1 MTARKNTA
9 VISRCGSYRY
19 ALWRTWDPARG
30 AVMFIGL
37 NPSTADAT
45 TDDPTL
51 RRCMRFARDWGYG
64 GVIMANL
71 FAFRATQPSD
81 LLEAAR
87 PVGPRN
93 NRWLRQL
100 ADDAALMVA
109 AWGNDGAH
117 RGRAAAV
124 CNMLPSLACLKV
136 NGSGEPG
143 HPLYIRATAK
153 PIAYERPSRSRRPS
167 TESRQTVSAAKHFA
181 APPSTP

>member
-1 MTARKNTA
+1 MSAMKNTA

-45 TDDPTL
+45 IDDPTL
-51 RRCMRFARDWGYG
+51 RRCMRFSKDWGYG

-71 FAFRATQPSD
+71 FAFRATQPAD
-81 LLEAAR
+81 LLEADR
-87 PVGPRN
+87 PIGPRN

-100 ADDAALMVA
+100 ADDAALVVA

-117 RGRAAAV
+117 LGRATAV
-124 CNMLPSLACLKV
+124 CEMLPELSCLKV

-153 PIAYERPSRSRRPS
+153 PIPYNAQSRSRNPVPG
-167 TESRQTVSAAKHFA
+167 SRTNASAA
-181 APPSTP
+181 

>member
-1 MTARKNTA
+1 MSAMKNTA

-19 ALWRTWDPARG
+19 ALWRTWDPATG

-37 NPSTADAT
+37 NPSTADAN

-51 RRCMRFARDWGYG
+51 RRCMRFAKDWGYG

-71 FAFRATQPSD
+71 FAFRATQPAD
-81 LLEAAR
+81 LLEAER
-87 PVGPRN
+87 PIGPRN

-100 ADDAALMVA
+100 ADDAALVVA

-117 RGRAAAV
+117 QGRASAV
-124 CNMLPSLACLKV
+124 CEMLPELNCLKV

-143 HPLYIRATAK
+143 HPLYIRASAK
-153 PIAYERPSRSRRPS
+153 PTPYNAQSRSQKPVPG
-167 TESRQTVSAAKHFA
+167 SRKNASAA
-181 APPSTP
+181 